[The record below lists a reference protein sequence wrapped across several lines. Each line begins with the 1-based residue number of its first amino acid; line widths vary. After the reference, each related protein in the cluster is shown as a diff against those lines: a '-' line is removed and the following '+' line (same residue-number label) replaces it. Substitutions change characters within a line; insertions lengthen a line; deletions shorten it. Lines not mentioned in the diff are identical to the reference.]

1 MSAFKQKPNKVK
13 HLTTVRTLDELHREK
28 MANFSSNFDKLE
40 YFSKT
45 GDILMTYYD
54 IVQGSYYNSDVS
66 EAKSDKKNESE
77 QKTED
82 DLCATI
88 EISQGLKKLNE
99 LSQKN
104 RKTKKQIKK
113 RRLPN
118 NNKNQKSILQFM
130 GDDGDE
136 NDENDEK
143 TDTIQQP
150 IQPTHSINR
159 ATLQDKYLTIIDK
172 NYACTKVR
180 SSKVIMC
187 NQCNIEKI
195 LDQSGGCYVCK
206 LCGETECIIMENET
220 SGHKDSTN
228 DKQKYPYKRMNH
240 LKEKLNQFQSKETA
254 DVPETVYDKI
264 FTELK
269 KKRIKPDDASS
280 KDIKAILKKN
290 HLTNFYEHLQQIYCK
305 ITNCPPMTLTREIE
319 EAIISM
325 FQTMQESFQTHCPKT
340 RENFLNYSYVLNKLF
355 RIIGL
360 DKYSKYFGLLKSKEK
375 LRGQDTIWTKICKD
389 MTWPY
394 HTSF

>member
-28 MANFSSNFDKLE
+28 MANFSSNFEKLE

-45 GDILMTYYD
+45 GDLLMTYYD

-66 EAKSDKKNESE
+66 ETKSDKKNESE
-77 QKTED
+77 QKSD
-82 DLCATI
+82 DVSVAI

-130 GDDGDE
+130 GDDDE
-136 NDENDEK
+136 ENDEK
-143 TDTIQQP
+143 TDTQSQQQP
-150 IQPTHSINR
+150 ILPTYSINR

-172 NYACTKVR
+172 NYACTKVK
-180 SSKVIMC
+180 SSKIVIC

-206 LCGETECIIMENET
+206 SCGETECIIMENET
-220 SGHKDSTN
+220 AGHKDSTN

-254 DVPETVYDKI
+254 DVPDIVYEKI
-264 FTELK
+264 FAELK

-290 HLTNFYEHLQQIYCK
+290 HMTNFYEHLQQIYCK
-305 ITNCPPMTLTREIE
+305 ITSCPPMTLTREIE
-319 EAIISM
+319 EAIVTM

-375 LRGQDTIWTKICKD
+375 LRGQDVIWTKICKD
-389 MTWPY
+389 MNWPY